1 MRAVYKSSFVGDVR
15 LVKVISRQWLE
26 VQVSQ
31 SFSNGN
37 VDLRWDQ
44 GAAMATKAEGLWEP
58 TASVSAEDIR
68 HLQSRV

>member
-1 MRAVYKSSFVGDVR
+1 
-15 LVKVISRQWLE
+15 

-58 TASVSAEDIR
+58 AASVSAEDIR

>member
-15 LVKVISRQWLE
+15 LVNVISRQWLE

-31 SFSNGN
+31 SFSKGN

-44 GAAMATKAEGLWEP
+44 GAAMTTKAEGLWEP
-58 TASVSAEDIR
+58 IASVTAQGIR
-68 HLQSRV
+68 RLQSRV